1 MKVNAH
7 NFLKLLTLLGAAPL
21 VCLPAPARAA
31 NPRSAPGL
39 IRLEPYLDEHWAFK
53 ASIKGR
59 EELFVMDTGGGLT
72 AVSPE
77 AAAQIG
83 CEPWGQLT
91 GFRMRGDRL
100 DLKRCDNVEID
111 AGGILLRLPTAGIWD
126 FNKMLPKDAAPIAGN
141 VGLDAFAG
149 RVITLDIGN
158 RQLVIETPKSLLAR
172 IAAAKE
178 VPVQFIKEAEGYST
192 TIAAALDTAKGRIW
206 MHLDSGDDVPITI
219 GSHVASAVGLDPQKK
234 GAQPL
239 DTSLVGGIVLRGSAR
254 VKDIIFDGNIGA
266 PIISGWVMTIDMVHQ
281 RLWIAPARKN

>member
-1 MKVNAH
+1 MKISARTIVNFFA
-7 NFLKLLTLLGAAPL
+7 LLGPAL
-21 VCLPAPARAA
+21 LFGLPAPARGMD
-31 NPRSAPGL
+31 PQSAPGL
-39 IRLEPYLDEHWAFK
+39 IHLEPYLDEHWAFR
-53 ASIKGR
+53 ATIKGR
-59 EELFVMDTGGGLT
+59 EELFLLDTGGGLT
-72 AVSPE
+72 AISPD
-77 AAAQIG
+77 AAAETG

-111 AGGILLRLPTAGIWD
+111 AGAIVLRLPATGIWD
-126 FNKMLPKDAAPIAGN
+126 FSKTLPKDAAPIAGN

-158 RQLVIETPKSLLAR
+158 RQLAIETPNSLRAR

-192 TIAAALDTAKGRIW
+192 TIAAALDTPKGRIW

-219 GSHVASAVGLDPQKK
+219 GSHVAVELGLDPQKK
-234 GAQPL
+234 GAQPF
-239 DTSLVGGIVLRGSAR
+239 DASLAGGVALRGSAH
-254 VKDIIFDGNIGA
+254 VKDIIFDGNVGA
-266 PIISGWVMTIDMVHQ
+266 PVISGWIMTVDLVHQ

>member
-1 MKVNAH
+1 MKIDARNVV
-7 NFLKLLTLLGAAPL
+7 KLLTLLVAAPL
-21 VCLPAPARAA
+21 FCLPAPARAA
-31 NPRSAPGL
+31 NPRGAPQL

-53 ASIKGR
+53 ARIKGR
-59 EELFVMDTGGGLT
+59 EELFLMDTGGGLT
-72 AVSPE
+72 AVSPQT
-77 AAAQIG
+77 AAEIG

-91 GFRMRGDRL
+91 AFRMRGDRL

-111 AGGILLRLPTAGIWD
+111 VGGSLLRLPATGIWD
-126 FNKMLPKDAAPIAGN
+126 FSKMLPKDAPPIAGN

-158 RQLVIETPKSLLAR
+158 RQLIIETPKSLMAR

-178 VPVQFIKEAEGYST
+178 VPAQFIKEAEGYST

-219 GSHVASAVGLDPQKK
+219 GSHVAGAVGLDPQKK

-239 DTSLVGGIVLRGSAR
+239 DVSLVGGVALRGTAH

-266 PIISGWVMTIDMVHQ
+266 PVISGWIMTMDLVHQ
-281 RLWIAPARKN
+281 RLWIAPARGN

>member
-1 MKVNAH
+1 MKVNSR
-7 NFLKLLTLLGAAPL
+7 NFVKLLTLLGAAPL

-31 NPRSAPGL
+31 NERNAPRL
-39 IRLEPYLDEHWAFK
+39 IRLEPYLNEHWAFK
-53 ASIKGR
+53 ARIKGR

-72 AVSPE
+72 AVPPE
-77 AAAQIG
+77 AAAEIG
-83 CEPWGQLT
+83 CEP
-91 GFRMRGDRL
+91 FS
-100 DLKRCDNVEID
+100 
-111 AGGILLRLPTAGIWD
+111 
-126 FNKMLPKDAAPIAGN
+126 KMLPKDAAPIAGN

-158 RQLVIETPKSLLAR
+158 RQLVIETPKSLPAR

-178 VPVQFIKEAEGYST
+178 VPVQFIKESEGYST

-239 DTSLVGGIVLRGSAR
+239 DTSLVGGVVLRGSAH
-254 VKDIIFDGNIGA
+254 VKDIIFDGNVGA
-266 PIISGWVMTIDMVHQ
+266 PVISGWVMTMDMVHQ
-281 RLWIAPARKN
+281 RLWIAPAGKN